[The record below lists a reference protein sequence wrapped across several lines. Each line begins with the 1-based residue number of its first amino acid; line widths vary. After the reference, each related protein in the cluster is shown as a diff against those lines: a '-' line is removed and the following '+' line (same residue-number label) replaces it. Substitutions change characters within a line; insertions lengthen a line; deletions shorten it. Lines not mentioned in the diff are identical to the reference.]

1 MNAKEIIEKKYKEF
15 VEKNGCEPQ
24 IFCTDFY
31 WKDEEGVGCYAILS
45 WGDGESDPHDEE
57 VLFHAS
63 DWTELA
69 DLFCEDNGEDF
80 VCVNIEDAEFD
91 CWVETDEQWR
101 TAQDTDKRALMV
113 TITHHT
119 EDGETYTSIY
129 PCTTE
134 DELERVFRLAI
145 EQVRKYC
152 GDDCDNFESD
162 YIEQITDNTYEIWA
176 KNSLLNIEVTKERL
190 HYDAKSIIF

>member
-1 MNAKEIIEKKYKEF
+1 MNAKEIIEKKYNEF
-15 VEKNGCEPQ
+15 IEQNGCEPQ
-24 IFCTDFY
+24 FIETEIR
-31 WKDEEGVGCYAILS
+31 WKDDDTTECVYIS

-57 VLFHAS
+57 IFFHVG
-63 DWTELA
+63 DWTDLA
-69 DLFCEDNGEDF
+69 DLFNAYNREDF
-80 VCVNIEDAEFD
+80 VCLNVEQAEFSA
-91 CWVETDEQWR
+91 WIETEEQWR

-134 DELERVFRLAI
+134 DELERVFRLAV

-152 GDDCDNFESD
+152 GDDCDDFESD
-162 YIEQITDNTYEIWA
+162 FIEQINDNVYEIWG
-176 KNSLLNIEVTKERL
+176 NGCNLNIEVMKERL
-190 HYDAKSIIF
+190 PYDTKSIVF

>member
-1 MNAKEIIEKKYKEF
+1 MNAKEIIEKKYNEF
-15 VEKNGCEPQ
+15 IEQNGCAPQ
-24 IFCTDFY
+24 FIETEIR
-31 WKDEEGVGCYAILS
+31 WKNDDTTECVCIS
-45 WGDGESDPHDEE
+45 WGDGESDPHDEQ
-57 VLFHAS
+57 VFFHAS
-63 DWTELA
+63 DWTDLA
-69 DLFCEDNGEDF
+69 DLFNEENGEDF
-80 VCVNIEDAEFD
+80 VCVDIEEAEFN
-91 CWVETDEQWR
+91 CWIETYEQWR

-162 YIEQITDNTYEIWA
+162 FIEQINDNVYEIWA
-176 KNSLLNIEVTKERL
+176 RNSLLNIEVVKERL
-190 HYDAKSIIF
+190 RYDAKSIVF

>member
-1 MNAKEIIEKKYKEF
+1 MNAKEIIEKKYNEF
-15 VEKNGCEPQ
+15 IEQNGCEPQ
-24 IFCTDFY
+24 FIETEIR
-31 WKDEEGVGCYAILS
+31 WKDDDTTECVYIS

-57 VLFHAS
+57 IFFHVS
-63 DWTELA
+63 DWTDLAEL
-69 DLFCEDNGEDF
+69 FSEENGEDF
-80 VCVNIEDAEFD
+80 VCLNVEDVEFN
-91 CWVETDEQWR
+91 CWIETDEQWR

-134 DELERVFRLAI
+134 DELVRVFRLAV

-152 GDDCDNFESD
+152 GDCCDDFESD
-162 YIEQITDNTYEIWA
+162 HIERISDNTYEIWR
-176 KNSLLNIEVTKERL
+176 KSSRLNIEVVKERL
-190 HYDAKSIIF
+190 HYDTTNIVF